1 MIKGTTKSGF
11 KFEIQDDTLNDYEL
25 FEMISVVDV
34 NPLIL
39 PRLVARLL
47 GEEQKNN
54 LINHVRGENDIAP
67 LDKVSD
73 EVKEIFETKPVK
85 NS

>member
-11 KFEIQDDTLNDYEL
+11 KFEVQDETLNDYEL
-25 FEMISVVDV
+25 FEMISVVDG

-54 LINHVRGENDIAP
+54 LINHVRGENGIAP
-67 LDKVSD
+67 LDKVGD